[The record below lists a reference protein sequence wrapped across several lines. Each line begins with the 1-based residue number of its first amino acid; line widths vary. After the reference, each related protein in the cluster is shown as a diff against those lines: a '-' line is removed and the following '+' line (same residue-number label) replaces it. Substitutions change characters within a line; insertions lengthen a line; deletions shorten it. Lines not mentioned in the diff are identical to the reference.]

1 MNNFWKYILGASA
14 LGTIVAL
21 VSLPK
26 VAENLKP
33 LKNDRMQEG
42 YGVYTD
48 KETGK
53 IYGFILG
60 AGGEERFVQMDKN
73 SENKVRKERIEAE
86 RKEAKE
92 RERLAKEMAQAR
104 ASWYEDVEDRIQD
117 LENDEKITYPPTPAL
132 SKNKLD
138 IRSGEIFSK
147 DGEFEGLLV
156 NSRVKWRTRERKML
170 YRLSITAPSTLT
182 TGDVTEAN
190 CISSDK
196 ESELISLVS
205 EKDNEVRLRFKDS
218 DDFWLRDFLIP
229 LGQKKAQNFKT
240 TAIDAYY
247 KDDCGNTNQFV
258 FHGRLDNFNPPDYT
272 WVEDGKLL
280 FSGVKITKPENISTD

>member
-1 MNNFWKYILGASA
+1 MNNLWKYILGASA

-73 SENKVRKERIEAE
+73 SENKVRKERIDAEEKAAKEAE
-86 RKEAKE
+86 KRE
-92 RERLAKEMAQAR
+92 RELAEAEGRYVA
-104 ASWYEDVEDRIQD
+104 
-117 LENDEKITYPPTPAL
+117 PAL
-132 SKNKLD
+132 PVAVSKNKLD
-138 IRSGEIFSK
+138 VRSGEIFSK
-147 DGEFEGLLV
+147 DGEFEGFLV

-170 YRLSITAPSTLT
+170 YRLSITAPSTIST
-182 TGDVTEAN
+182 NDSKEPN
-190 CISSDK
+190 CISSDR
-196 ESELISLVS
+196 ESELISLVTG
-205 EKDNEVRLRFKDS
+205 KDNEVRLRFKDS
-218 DDFWLRDFLIP
+218 DDFWLRDFLLP
-229 LGQKKAQNFKT
+229 LSQKKAQDFKT

-247 KDDCGNTNQFV
+247 KDDCGNTNKFV
-258 FHGRLDNFNPPDYT
+258 FHGRLDNFSPPDYT

-280 FSGVKITKPENISTD
+280 FSGVQITKPESNTSD

>member
-1 MNNFWKYILGASA
+1 MNKWWYLLGGSFAVSFLA
-14 LGTIVAL
+14 IV
-21 VSLPK
+21 VSGPK
-26 VAENLKP
+26 VAENLRP

-42 YGVYTD
+42 FEVYTD
-48 KETGK
+48 KDTGK
-53 IYGFILG
+53 IYGYIEG
-60 AGGEERFVQMDKN
+60 AGGELRFVQMDKN
-73 SENKVRKERIEAE
+73 SENKVRKERIETEKKAA
-86 RKEAKE
+86 KEAEKKAKQ
-92 RERLAKEMAQAR
+92 LAEAA
-104 ASWYEDVEDRIQD
+104 ASWYEDQ
-117 LENDEKITYPPTPAL
+117 ENETEYIRPTPVV

-138 IRSGEIFSK
+138 VRSGEIFSK
-147 DGEFEGLLV
+147 DAEFEGFLV

-170 YRLSITAPSTLT
+170 YRLSITAPPTITVDNSSQPICI
-182 TGDVTEAN
+182 TGDKEA
-190 CISSDK
+190 
-196 ESELISLVS
+196 ELISLVTQQ
-205 EKDNEVRLRFKDS
+205 DNEVRLRFKDS

-280 FSGVKITKPENISTD
+280 FSGVKITKPETTTND

>member
-1 MNNFWKYILGASA
+1 MNKYLKYILGASA

-26 VAENLKP
+26 IAENLKP
-33 LKNDRMQEG
+33 LKNERMQEG
-42 YGVYTD
+42 FGVYTD

-53 IYGFILG
+53 IYGVIAG

-73 SENKVRKERIEAE
+73 SENKVRN
-86 RKEAKE
+86 
-92 RERLAKEMAQAR
+92 ERLE
-104 ASWYEDVEDRIQD
+104 YEKKAAEIA
-117 LENDEKITYPPTPAL
+117 EKKAIELAEAAGEYIPKPVYV

-138 IRSGEIFSK
+138 VRSGEIFSK

-170 YRLSITAPSTLT
+170 YRLSITAPSTLI
-182 TGDVTEAN
+182 TGDSTQPN
-190 CISSDK
+190 CISSDR
-196 ESELISLVS
+196 ESELISLVT

-229 LGQKKAQNFKT
+229 LGQKKAQDFKT

-247 KDDCGNTNQFV
+247 KDECGNTNQFV

-280 FSGVKITKPENISTD
+280 FSGVKITKPETVATD